1 MTKNTV
7 NKQLIDNKILS
18 EMWLQLKS
26 NELNTYLTKKSH

>member
-26 NELNTYLTKKSH
+26 NELNTYLTK